1 LVSRAG
7 GSRPAP
13 RGLVPFQIEVP
24 SRVLDDLAERLARAR
39 LPGAPADA
47 GWDYGI
53 EPGYLRRLVDYWR
66 TDYDWRAVEARLNRL
81 PQFVASVG
89 GYRLHLVYEPGS
101 GPAPLPLVLTHGW
114 PGSFVEF
121 EAVVEPLAHPE
132 RFGGQ
137 IEDAFDVVV
146 PSLPGYGWSSAPP
159 APISPRDIARVWD
172 ELMASA
178 LGYARYVAQGGD
190 WGGLVT
196 SWLAVDAPSHVA
208 AIHLNIMG
216 LRPYLGEGSAPLAPE
231 EEAWVARTRAR
242 LARETGYQAIQG
254 TKPQTLAYALTDSPV
269 GLAAW
274 IAEKFHGWS
283 APGPDGPPFTMEQIL
298 TDVMIYWLTGSAN
311 TASWLYT
318 AARRLDGMRLGRGEF
333 VDVPTAFVSCPHDL
347 FPAPPDRW
355 VQRVYHC
362 VRRTDLPVGGHFLAY
377 ERPAE
382 FVEDVRAFFRDYRG
396 GRPD

>member
-1 LVSRAG
+1 M
-7 GSRPAP
+7 RPVP
-13 RGLVPFQIEVP
+13 RGRVPFRIEVP
-24 SRVLDDLAERLARAR
+24 SPVLDDLAERLARGR

-47 GWDYGI
+47 GWDYGV

-66 TDYDWRAVEARLNRL
+66 TDYDWRAVEARLNSL
-81 PQFVASVG
+81 PQFMASVG
-89 GYRLHLVYEPGS
+89 GYRVDLVYEPGS

-132 RFGGQ
+132 RFGGR

-146 PSLPGYGWSSAPP
+146 PSLPGYGWSSAPS

-172 ELMASA
+172 ELMTST
-178 LGYARYVAQGGD
+178 LGYERYAAQGGD

-196 SWLAVDAPSHVA
+196 SWLGVDAPSHVGA
-208 AIHLNIMG
+208 A
-216 LRPYLGEGSAPLAPE
+216 RPGRGGVGRAD
-231 EEAWVARTRAR
+231 ARAARAR
-242 LARETGYQAIQG
+242 DRVPGHPGHEAPDAGVRAHRLAGGTRRVDRREVPRLEHAR
-254 TKPQTLAYALTDSPV
+254 ARRAALQD
-269 GLAAW
+269 GAD
-274 IAEKFHGWS
+274 
-283 APGPDGPPFTMEQIL
+283 PDRHDDL
-298 TDVMIYWLTGSAN
+298 IYWLTGCAN

-333 VDVPTAFVSCPHDL
+333 VGVPTAFVACPHDL

-355 VQRVYHC
+355 VRRVYHC
-362 VRRTDLPVGGHFLAY
+362 VRRTELAVGWHFLAY

-382 FVEDVRAFFRDYRG
+382 FVEDVRGFFRDYRD
-396 GRPD
+396 GRSG